1 MRDDRYAG
9 SYEVPALYI
18 ALNAVVCYAA
28 SLLEAGVGLKCEH
41 RPAFNEAGMLLA
53 KREQIAIRQGG
64 PRESNRTLT
73 RLTDESRAALVS
85 DAMDR
90 DADGYGRSLVIL
102 GCDPDHP
109 VLPSEPAALH
119 SSLAAF
125 ASQETGPVRFVISQ
139 VGDSPDE
146 QIFVPHSPVESVREL
161 LRRWGLDGAGAVE
174 VRPYEKLRTAR
185 LEALIDPI
193 SRYAFAE

>member
-1 MRDDRYAG
+1 MIDTSDHMRFT
-9 SYEVPALYI
+9 LYTRP
-18 ALNAVVCYAA
+18 NAVVCYAA
-28 SLLEAGVGLKCEH
+28 SLLEAGRSESVSID
-41 RPAFNEAGMLLA
+41 LLSTKLA
-53 KREQIAIRQGG
+53 CYWLSVSRSPSVKADRA
-64 PRESNRTLT
+64 ESNRTLT

-109 VLPSEPAALH
+109 VLPGEPAALH